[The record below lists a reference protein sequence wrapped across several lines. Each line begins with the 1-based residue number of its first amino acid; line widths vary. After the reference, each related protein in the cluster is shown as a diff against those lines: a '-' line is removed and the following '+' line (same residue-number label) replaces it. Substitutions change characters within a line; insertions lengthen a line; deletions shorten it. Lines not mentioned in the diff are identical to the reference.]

1 MTLRVGKK
9 LPKKPSKGLGLI
21 IIAILWIVSHGVIQ
35 LVINTY
41 FQTIPE
47 TTTTAT
53 QTTTSITTSVTE
65 SVDLLEMKESIEK
78 TNVSIQLFFANQTM
92 EIGSG
97 TIIQEDDQFYYAI
110 TNEHVLRSL
119 QQALSSKVI
128 THEGSQSN
136 FTILALDA
144 SKDLALIQF
153 LKGERTITPLA
164 LENGDIQPGELV
176 IAIGNPYGFQ
186 GAVTYGSIQGFTTLT
201 VLNQAAIEHTAV
213 LARGSSGGA
222 LVNQE
227 GKLIGINTWGL
238 DNRFYAIPVSEIIV
252 FLTQNI
258 NP

>member
-1 MTLRVGKK
+1 MTLRVAKK
-9 LPKKPSKGLGLI
+9 TPKKPSKFLGFMM
-21 IIAILWIVSHGVIQ
+21 IAILWILSHGIVQ
-35 LVINTY
+35 LIINTY
-41 FQTIPE
+41 FQTIPD
-47 TTTTAT
+47 TTTTV
-53 QTTTSITTSVTE
+53 TTTTMTSILTE
-65 SVDLLEMKESIEK
+65 PIDLLVMKESLEK

-110 TNEHVLRSL
+110 TNEHVLRSI

-128 THEGSQSN
+128 TFEGTQSD
-136 FTILALDA
+136 FAIITHDA

-153 LKGERTITPLA
+153 PKGERNITPMA
-164 LENGDIQPGELV
+164 LESEGMTPGELV

-227 GKLIGINTWGL
+227 GKLIGINTWGM
-238 DNRFYAIPVSEIIV
+238 DNRFYAIPLSEIIL
-252 FLTQNI
+252 FLTQN
-258 NP
+258 NNQ